1 LIRLAARR
9 IGIVKF
15 CDYIVLGDDVVIF
28 SKDVADSYK
37 SVLTEIG
44 VKIDPV
50 DSFYSETYH
59 SLEFAKRLFRYGREV
74 SPLPLRLMKQEIS
87 LFQLYVLERGMNYRI
102 SATSKDER
110 LKRFSS
116 YVLYLLKVIP
126 LWSHATGRRN
136 PNQEFYSKIIDLGSE
151 SPEYKI

>member
-1 LIRLAARR
+1 
-9 IGIVKF
+9 
-15 CDYIVLGDDVVIF
+15 
-28 SKDVADSYK
+28 
-37 SVLTEIG
+37 
-44 VKIDPV
+44 
-50 DSFYSETYH
+50 
-59 SLEFAKRLFRYGREV
+59 
-74 SPLPLRLMKQEIS
+74 MKQEIS

-116 YVLYLLKVIP
+116 YVLYLLKAIP